1 MLEKWRSVKIR
12 MAAEAHARAEA
23 EREAS
28 RASASLAV
36 AVPFSGIH
44 QWNGIRARLLAT
56 PGVVG
61 VNVSTIAQNGAV
73 IQLAFLDSVETL
85 QRALSGGGLRL
96 VRAGGTWVLQPL

>member
-1 MLEKWRSVKIR
+1 M
-12 MAAEAHARAEA
+12 
-23 EREAS
+23 
-28 RASASLAV
+28 SLAV

-73 IQLAFLDSVETL
+73 IQLAFLDSVEAL
-85 QRALSGGGLRL
+85 RSALSGSGLRL